1 MTTALQQ
8 TDIAAILGRARS
20 HKLNATAL
28 QCLCEIDRR
37 GPETL
42 TGLSLTLNISTTAMT
57 GAADRLERLGYARRK
72 PSKLDRRIWW
82 LDITSA
88 GQRAI
93 SAIL

>member
-8 TDIAAILGRARS
+8 TDIAAILGRARA

-37 GPETL
+37 GPDTL
-42 TGLSLTLNISTTAMT
+42 TGLALAMDVSTTVMT
-57 GAADRLERLGYARRK
+57 GTADRLERLGYARRK
-72 PSKLDRRIWW
+72 PSKLDRRIYW

-88 GQRAI
+88 GQRALA
-93 SAIL
+93 AIL